1 VFGLLARGWRV
12 DVLEVLEYLREESDF
27 AEGVGLVD
35 HDPLEVAEEQLLALK
50 ETGESL
56 VRAYQN
62 VHAVFDD
69 FRLFSE
75 TLAQIQ
81 TIDLHLTMVT
91 DALANVSGLQRQFLI
106 ESDHQS
112 PGPKRVSQDP
122 ALIYLLLFEVIS
134 NREHVS
140 KSFATA
146 GRRGDMMRLVVLGL
160 ERGKQTV
167 LDVSGSV
174 DVIGLEVL
182 GDSLVEGEM
191 TERRQSQTG
200 FGPARK

>member
-1 VFGLLARGWRV
+1 MFGLLAGGWRV
-12 DVLEVLEYLREESDF
+12 DVLEVLEYLGEESDF

-35 HDPLEVAEEQLLALK
+35 HDPLEVAEEQLLTLK

-62 VHAVFDD
+62 VHAVLDD

-122 ALIYLLLFEVIS
+122 ALIDLLLFEVIS
-134 NREHVS
+134 DREHVS
-140 KSFATA
+140 ESFATA

-167 LDVSGSV
+167 LDVGGSV

-182 GDSLVEGEM
+182 GDSLVEGKM

-200 FGPARK
+200 FRPARK